1 MQGKVERRGGVLQG
15 PSVPVPVPVP
25 VPHGAGGAGIDAG
38 HYPSNCVGD
47 EVGSWLPTE
56 STRKD

>member
-1 MQGKVERRGGVLQG
+1 MQGKVERSGGVLQG
-15 PSVPVPVPVP
+15 PSVPVPVP

-47 EVGSWLPTE
+47 EVGSRLPTE